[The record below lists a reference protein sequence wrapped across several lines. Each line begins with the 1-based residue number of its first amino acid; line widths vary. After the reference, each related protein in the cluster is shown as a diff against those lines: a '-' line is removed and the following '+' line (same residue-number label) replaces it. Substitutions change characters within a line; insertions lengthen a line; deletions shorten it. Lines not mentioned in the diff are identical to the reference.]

1 MSGNKKPP
9 APDADLF
16 RQALAGVTPLPPSD
30 RITPTKP
37 KPAARVGRREPVAP
51 AAADNLSDRGAG
63 DVPLTEFAR
72 NGISRMTLRKLKRGQ
87 FPVEDSLDLHGL
99 TTDGAR
105 QLLLAFL
112 LDSSQRGLRCV
123 AIIHGKG
130 RHAEGGEGILKT
142 LTRHWLT
149 QRAEALAFCEA
160 PPKLGGGGAVL
171 VLLRAADGATEISP

>member
-1 MSGNKKPP
+1 MSEDKKPP
-9 APDADLF
+9 APDADLL

-30 RITPTKP
+30 RIAPSKP
-37 KPAARVGRREPVAP
+37 KPAARVGGRQPVAP
-51 AAADNLSDRGAG
+51 AAADNLSDHGAG
-63 DVPLTEFAR
+63 DIPLTEFAR
-72 NGISRMTLRKLKRGQ
+72 NGISRLTLRKLKRGQ

-130 RHAEGGEGILKT
+130 RHTESGEGILKT

-149 QRAEALAFCEA
+149 QRTEVLAFCEA
-160 PPKLGGGGAVL
+160 PPKAGGSGAVS
-171 VLLRAADGATEISP
+171 VLLRASDGATEISP